1 MIDQRSSFSRS
12 LPVPKGRIERASI
25 FGKIAIRFASS
36 IVFDGAKDLMG
47 GRPLSIKELL
57 IQEKNILTFI
67 KELSRLRGAALKI
80 GQLLSLEANDFL
92 PEKFST
98 MLGDLRNKNFHM
110 PNYQLGEVLR
120 ENYGDN
126 FLDKF
131 SDFCETPIAAASIGQ
146 VHKCQYGNQ
155 YLILK
160 IQYPKIRESIESD
173 INNIRLLT
181 NNLGILPKSFDFE
194 KLLEAGKIQL
204 LNETDYRLEAKY
216 QKRFYQL
223 LKTDKKF
230 SVPKISAPLTTTKIL
245 AMEYKEGVTIDQVA
259 HFNQKTKNSIID
271 SLVELAFK
279 EIFEFKLIQTDPNF
293 ANFLYDKKSKKIVL
307 LDFGATSNISKKN
320 IRVFKDIL
328 IGIALD
334 RKEMVEKALLTLK
347 IFGPHASASVK
358 SYLLNIIW
366 NLSLPLRKNK
376 EFDFQR
382 SISAEELT
390 LLTSTLINQKD
401 KFQLPDP
408 EVLFIQR
415 KLGGIFFLGRKFG
428 VRKNFSQ
435 LIAKY
440 I

>member
-1 MIDQRSSFSRS
+1 MSF
-12 LPVPKGRIERASI
+12 PVPKGRIRRASS
-25 FGKIAIRFASS
+25 FGKIAIKFASS
-36 IVFDGAKDLMG
+36 IVVGGTKELVG
-47 GRPLSIKELL
+47 GRSPALKDLL

-92 PEKFST
+92 PEQFSA
-98 MLGDLRNKNFHM
+98 MLGDLRNNNLHM

-126 FLDKF
+126 FLDNF
-131 SDFCETPIAAASIGQ
+131 SEFNETPIAAASIGQ
-146 VHKCQYGNQ
+146 VHTCKYGNEE
-155 YLILK
+155 LILK

-173 INNIRLLT
+173 ISNIRLLT
-181 NNLGILPKSFDFE
+181 KNLGILPKSFDFD
-194 KLLEAGKIQL
+194 KLLEAGKKQL
-204 LNETDYRLEAKY
+204 LNETNYLLEAAH
-216 QKRFYQL
+216 QKNFHHL

-230 SVPKISAPLTTTKIL
+230 IVPKINEKLTTTKIL
-245 AMEYKEGVTIDQVA
+245 AMEFKNGVTIDQAV
-259 HFNQKTKNSIID
+259 HLEQKTKDRIVNN
-271 SLVELAFK
+271 LVELTFK
-279 EIFEFKLIQTDPNF
+279 EIFEFNLIQTDPNF
-293 ANFLYDKKSKKIVL
+293 ANFLYDDASKKIVL
-307 LDFGATSNISKKN
+307 LDFGATSKISKKN

-328 IGIALD
+328 QGLALD
-334 RKEMVEKALLTLK
+334 RKEMVEKALITLK
-347 IFGPHASASVK
+347 IFSPNASSSVK
-358 SYLLNIIW
+358 NYLLDIIW

-401 KFQLPDP
+401 KFLLPDP

-428 VRKNFSQ
+428 TRKSFSK
-435 LIAKY
+435 LVTKFI
-440 I
+440 